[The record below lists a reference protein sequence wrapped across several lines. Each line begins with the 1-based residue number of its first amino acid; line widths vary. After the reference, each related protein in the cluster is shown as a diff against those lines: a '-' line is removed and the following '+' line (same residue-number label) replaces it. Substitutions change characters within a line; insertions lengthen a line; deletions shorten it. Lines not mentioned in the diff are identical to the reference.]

1 MTVLPEER
9 IPGLLRH
16 ELAAVTGEPE
26 SVFVDDA
33 MLGDVGVDSLALIE
47 ALMSVRDQILE
58 DLGLTA
64 DEVGEP
70 PTLPWLETFGDL
82 VAYVRSSLPAT
93 VTEE

>member
-1 MTVLPEER
+1 VTVLSADR
-9 IPGLLRH
+9 IPSLLRQ

-26 SVFVDDA
+26 EVFVDDA
-33 MLGDVGVDSLALIE
+33 PLGDVGVDSLALIE
-47 ALMSVRDQILE
+47 ALMGVRDQILD

-93 VTEE
+93 VTEA